1 MENDIEISG
10 VRFEHSTF
18 GITHIESILRLRWV
32 WLWNL
37 IKGGDVRVAVEWKM
51 ISFGTKAD
59 FQQTRVTYV

>member
-32 WLWNL
+32 WLWDL
-37 IKGGDVRVAVEWKM
+37 IKGGDVRVAVE
-51 ISFGTKAD
+51 
-59 FQQTRVTYV
+59 